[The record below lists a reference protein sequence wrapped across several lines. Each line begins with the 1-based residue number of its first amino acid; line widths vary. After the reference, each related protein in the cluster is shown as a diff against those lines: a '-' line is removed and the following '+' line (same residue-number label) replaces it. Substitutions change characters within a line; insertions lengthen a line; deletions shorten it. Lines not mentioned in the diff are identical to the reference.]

1 MQGLDR
7 SEIFLFEGFRL
18 DRRGGLYRRDDSG
31 AFTPVVIGSRA
42 LDILGVLIDRAG
54 EVVTKD
60 EIIAAVWPATVVED
74 SNLTVQI
81 SALRRV
87 LDTGRSN
94 GSCIQTVT
102 GRGYRFVAAMTHP
115 SAEAPPASTWASSAT
130 SIRQP
135 VVAPRLSIVVL
146 PFTNLSDDR
155 EQHYFADG
163 ITEDLTTDLSRLANM
178 LVISHNTAFTY
189 KNRSVDTRKIGS
201 ELGVRYVVEGS
212 VRRAGSRV
220 RVNAQLIDA
229 ETDAHLWAERYDSD
243 MSELFA
249 LQDDVTG
256 RIAASLDAELV
267 TAEAGRQIERPD
279 TLDYILRGRAA
290 MRNPPSRENY
300 AEAIAFFERAL
311 ALDPRSVEAQ
321 SALAFALGARV
332 LDQMV
337 DPAAANVPYA
347 EMLVDGALRVSPRNA
362 LAHLAKG
369 AVLRALSRPEEASI
383 EYEIASV
390 LQRNWATALSQ
401 LGWCKLLT
409 GSLEDA
415 IPLQERALCLSPR
428 DPTSSGHCLGIGAVH
443 LLQSCTD
450 EAILWFERA
459 RNTNPT
465 SPHTRSYLAAAY
477 ALEGDAK
484 AASVELDAARKLRR
498 QEFHSSI
505 ARRKSLVYFGVSA
518 VVAQF
523 DDTFFAGL
531 RKAGVPEE

>member
-1 MQGLDR
+1 MPGLAPSD
-7 SEIFLFEGFRL
+7 IFVFEDFRL
-18 DRRGGLYRRDDSG
+18 DRRGGLFRRDDNG
-31 AFTPVVIGSRA
+31 AFVPVAIGSRA
-42 LDILGVLIDRAG
+42 LDILRVLIEQVGD
-54 EVVTKD
+54 VVSKE
-60 EIIAAVWPATVVED
+60 EIITAVWPETVVED

-87 LDTGRSN
+87 LDRGRGS
-94 GSCIQTVT
+94 GSCIQTVA
-102 GRGYRFVAAMTHP
+102 GRGYRFVATMTHQ
-115 SAEAPPASTWASSAT
+115 SAEAPPASIWASSAT
-130 SIRQP
+130 SIHHP

-146 PFTNLSDDR
+146 PFTILSN
-155 EQHYFADG
+155 EPNQQHVADG
-163 ITEDLTTDLSRLANM
+163 ITEDLTSDLSRIAFSS
-178 LVISHNTAFTY
+178 VISCNTAFTY
-189 KNRSVDTRKIGS
+189 RNKAADTKKIGS
-201 ELGVRYVVEGS
+201 ELGVRYVIEGS

-220 RVNAQLIDA
+220 RVNVQLIDA
-229 ETDAHLWAERYDSD
+229 ETDVHLWAERYDSD
-243 MSELFA
+243 VSELLA
-249 LQDDVTG
+249 LQDDITG

-267 TAEAGRQIERPD
+267 TAEATRQIDRPD
-279 TLDYILRGRAA
+279 ALDYILRGRAA
-290 MRNPPSRENY
+290 MRNPPSRQNY

-337 DPAAANVPYA
+337 EPATANVPYA
-347 EMLVDGALRVSPRNA
+347 EMLVDKALRESPRNA
-362 LAHLAKG
+362 FAHLAKG
-369 AVLRALSRPEEASI
+369 AVLRALNRAEEASI
-383 EYEIASV
+383 ECEMASV
-390 LQRNWATALSQ
+390 LRRNWAATLSQ

-415 IPLQERALCLSPR
+415 ITLQERALHLSPR
-428 DPTSSGHCLGIGAVH
+428 DPGNSGHCLGIGAVH
-443 LLQSCTD
+443 LLQSRTD
-450 EAILWFERA
+450 EAVLWFERA

-465 SPHTRSYLAAAY
+465 LPHTRSYLAAAY

-484 AASVELDAARKLRR
+484 AASAELDAARKLRG

-505 ARRKSLVYFGVSA
+505 ARRKSLVYFGVPA